1 MALFEM
7 WLEKSNDM
15 KYIACF
21 ECVGPEKGNA
31 KFASAPVDS
40 LYTAINVIRQEIRK
54 VMGANDQIR
63 IKNRIKIYDN
73 YSFNDALEDLT
84 RT

>member
-21 ECVGPEKGNA
+21 ERVSPDRGD
-31 KFASAPVDS
+31 KFASTPLDS
-40 LYTAINVIRQEIRK
+40 PYMAANLIRQELRK
-54 VMGANDQIR
+54 VMGASDQIR
-63 IKNRIKIYDN
+63 IKNRIKVYDS